1 VKFLCAALLALP
13 TLAFASE
20 LAPFAAEGV
29 PPAPWRYEGWPQQ
42 KQPATQYDVVRQ
54 DERTVLRVRADRS
67 YGNLVHP
74 LPPGTTANTLS
85 WRWRLDQAVMRNDN
99 SLHDKAGDDAALKVC
114 AFFDLP
120 NAAVPFGERWLL
132 RLAESRTK
140 VKLPR
145 ATLCYVF
152 DNSLPPG
159 TLITNPYTARVRSTV
174 LGGPLQRWQDERRD
188 LAADF
193 LRAFGSESRTVPAIT
208 AIVVAGDGDNT
219 ASSTLGYVDSLK
231 LIP

>member
-1 VKFLCAALLALP
+1 MCAALLALP
-13 TLAFASE
+13 TVAFASE
-20 LAPFAAEGV
+20 LTPFTAEGA

-42 KQPATQYDVVRQ
+42 KQPATQYEVVRV
-54 DERTVLRVRADRS
+54 DERTVLRVKADRS

-74 LPPGTTANTLS
+74 LPKDTTATALA
-85 WRWRLDQAVMRNDN
+85 WRWRLDQAVMRNDGT
-99 SLHDKAGDDAALKVC
+99 LHDKAGDDAALKVC
-114 AFFDLP
+114 ALFDLP

-159 TLITNPYTARVRSTV
+159 TLVTNPYTARVRSIV
-174 LGGPLQRWQDERRD
+174 LGGSLQRWHEQQRD

-193 LRAFGSESRTVPAIT
+193 LRAFGNESRTVPSIS